1 MPPADLVWEREGVAA
16 SSLYGDVY
24 ASRAGAFAQARQIFL
39 AGAGLPAA
47 WRGHADWTILET
59 GFGFGANFLQTLATW
74 RDDPARPQRLHHV
87 SIEAHPVSAQDW
99 LTWLEQQ
106 ESAAP
111 PTAGERADIDTLR
124 ALLGRIADESR
135 QGLALGFHH
144 ASFEQG
150 RVRLTLALGDVRAML
165 RQLLLQADTV
175 FLDGFAPAHNPAMW
189 SPDVLRAVGRLC
201 RRGATVST
209 WCVARSV
216 RDALS
221 TAGFVVHKREGLAPK
236 REALAGQFD
245 PAWTVRAPQQ
255 RKRLPAA
262 SPAAAASLASAA
274 PRAGTGGGPAHHAAV
289 VGAGLAGAAIAHA
302 LAHRGWHVDVYDA
315 AAAPAQGASGLP
327 VGLFA
332 PHVSRDDALLSQL
345 TRHGLRVMREWAQR
359 SLRLG
364 VDWSDVGVQRRGAGG
379 TTEHHFPDA
388 GWVRPT
394 ACVRAWLQHPSI
406 TVHLN
411 ARVAALR
418 LQGGSWTL
426 VQADGTLAA
435 APHVVVAAAIG
446 SRDIFPATLGAW
458 TSGLTP
464 VRGQVAWG
472 VHQDAA
478 LAPTD
483 GPAWQGVGS
492 VIPVFESERGPAW
505 CSGASYQRNDTDLAP
520 RDDDRQANLAR
531 LHDMGWVE
539 TGDVRDWVGV
549 RCTTPDRLP
558 LVGPL
563 APDTHPG
570 LCALT
575 GLGSRGLTLAALCAD
590 LLAAR
595 MHGDPLPLP
604 ARLAMALDPQ
614 RGTDRLNRSPEPIAR
629 NKSRI
634 AATVRQVT

>member
-1 MPPADLVWEREGVAA
+1 MKSPSLPAADLVWEPDGAVASTA
-16 SSLYGDVY
+16 YGDVY
-24 ASRAGAFAQARQIFL
+24 ASRAGAFAQARQVFVG
-39 AGAGLPAA
+39 GANLPAA
-47 WRGHADWTILET
+47 WQGQPDWTILET
-59 GFGFGANFLQTLATW
+59 GFGFGANFLQTLAAW
-74 RDDPARPQRLHHV
+74 REDPLRPQRLHHV
-87 SIEAHPVSAQDW
+87 AIEAHPIAPQDWQTWFSRQDGLNVPAAQD
-99 LTWLEQQ
+99 
-106 ESAAP
+106 P
-111 PTAGERADIDTLR
+111 PVQDAMR
-124 ALLGRIADESR
+124 ALLHRIAEESR
-135 QGLALGFHH
+135 QGLTVGFHH

-175 FLDGFAPAHNPAMW
+175 YLDGFAPARNPAMW

-216 RDALS
+216 RDALL
-221 TAGFVVHKREGLAPK
+221 TAGFVVHKREGLPPK
-236 REALAGQFD
+236 REALAGHFD
-245 PAWTVRAPQQ
+245 PTWNVRAPRQ

-262 SPAAAASLASAA
+262 SPASAA
-274 PRAGTGGGPAHHAAV
+274 PLATAAPGAARGGASTLHAAV
-289 VGAGLAGAAIAHA
+289 VGAGLAGAAIARA
-302 LAHRGWHVDVYDA
+302 LAHRGWRVDVFDA
-315 AAAPAQGASGLP
+315 AGATAQGASGLP
-327 VGLFA
+327 AGLFA

-359 SLRLG
+359 SLRRG
-364 VDWSDVGVQRRGAGG
+364 VDWSDVGVLRRGADG

-411 ARVAALR
+411 ARVVALH
-418 LQGGSWTL
+418 LQAGSWTL
-426 VQADGTLAA
+426 VRADGVELV
-435 APHVVVAAAIG
+435 APHVVLATAMG
-446 SRDIFPATLGAW
+446 SRDIAPAGAGAW
-458 TSGLTP
+458 SSGLTP

-472 VHQDAA
+472 VHQVSAQ
-478 LAPTD
+478 APPD
-483 GPAWQGVGS
+483 GPAWQGQGS
-492 VIPVFESERGPAW
+492 VIPVFESEWGPAW
-505 CSGASYQRNDTDLAP
+505 CSGASYQRNTTDLAP

-531 LHDMGWVE
+531 LHDMGWME

-575 GLGSRGLTLAALCAD
+575 GLGSRGLTLAALCAE
-590 LLAAR
+590 LLASR
-595 MHGDPLPLP
+595 LHGDPLPVP

-614 RGTDRLNRSPEPIAR
+614 RLNRSPEPVA
-629 NKSRI
+629 
-634 AATVRQVT
+634 